1 MSQDLKDFLLRLNR
15 VNTAESCK
23 ALVNYIDE
31 RWRDGST
38 DLTEKDWPLMSSA
51 IAKWK
56 GSVMR
61 DPAPS
66 RVWKIMHKSTKK
78 ISTMVV
84 GDEQAI
90 TQDEAI
96 FFAKQRYF
104 DDVLTVE

>member
-1 MSQDLKDFLLRLNR
+1 VSPALQEFLCRLNR
-15 VNTAESCK
+15 IQTAESIK
-23 ALVNYIDE
+23 ALVKDIDE
-31 RWRDGST
+31 KFRDGSA
-38 DLTEKDWPLMSSA
+38 DLTADDWPLMSSA

-61 DPAPS
+61 DPVPS

-84 GDEQAI
+84 GDETPI
-90 TQDEAI
+90 TQEEAL
-96 FFAKQRYF
+96 FFAMQRFF